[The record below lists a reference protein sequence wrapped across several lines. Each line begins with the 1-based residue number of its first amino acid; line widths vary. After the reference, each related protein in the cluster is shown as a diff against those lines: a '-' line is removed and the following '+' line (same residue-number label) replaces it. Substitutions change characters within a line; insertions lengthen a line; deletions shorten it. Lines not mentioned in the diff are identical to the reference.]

1 MIDYTNNRYGNITMN
16 GETYRLTE
24 PAWAGNHLDEVAY
37 FAHALHEELDEDG
50 DKCLVQYLVRWAVS
64 DEYREANRKYLAG
77 DESLRDFVLDE
88 CNTCDW
94 DNPEAVT
101 EE

>member
-1 MIDYTNNRYGNITMN
+1 MIDYTNNRYGNITVN
-16 GETYRLTE
+16 GKTYELTE
-24 PAWAGNHLDEVAY
+24 QAWAGNYMGDVAFY
-37 FAHALHEELDEDG
+37 AYALGDWVDEDG
-50 DKCLVQYLVRWAVS
+50 DKWQRKYLVRWAVT
-64 DEYREANRKYLAG
+64 DKYREANRKYLAG

-88 CNTCDW
+88 YNTCDW